1 MLITIA
7 SPVGISNVSDVKP
20 KLKATS
26 KRIFLIHINPI
37 IMILLYKFKFLNK
50 RVSLVAMILFR
61 NFGLSRK

>member
-26 KRIFLIHINPI
+26 KRIFLRHINPI

-50 RVSLVAMILFR
+50 RVSLVYGAQ
-61 NFGLSRK
+61 